1 MATAARDMRFS
12 WGAAATALAVAVFFF
27 LVLVMLWFSTRA
39 LDRHGDKLPYYWLHI
54 VGGCLVMLLGPFQFI
69 APIRNRF
76 RRYHRIAGYTFVG
89 GSVTAFLGFV
99 AIQPRWT
106 VGFGGELPPGTS
118 DTFFL
123 SQATAMTLWM
133 AAMTAAVVAARGKR
147 FLTHQHNMTRAF
159 VLAAYFVAVRLID
172 PYGMALITPFASE
185 EAAANAHS
193 DWLAWVVPLVL
204 VEAYY
209 GRKWD
214 RLSRRPA

>member
-1 MATAARDMRFS
+1 MATSAAKQMRFS
-12 WGAAATALAVAVFFF
+12 WSALATALAVAIFFA
-27 LVLVMLWFSTRA
+27 LVMWMLVGSTSDLA
-39 LDRHGDKLPYYWLHI
+39 RHGAKLPLYWLHI
-54 VGGCLVMLLGPFQFI
+54 AGGAVVMVLAPFQYI

-76 RRYHRIAGYTFVG
+76 RRYHRWAGYTFVG
-89 GSVTAFLGFV
+89 GSVAAFVGFW
-99 AIQPRWT
+99 AIQP
-106 VGFGGELPPGTS
+106 VKP

-123 SQATAMTLWM
+123 SQATAMILWM
-133 AAMTAAVVAARGKR
+133 AAMGVAVLAARRKH

-159 VLAAYFVAVRLID
+159 VLAAYFVVVRLID
-172 PYGMALITPFASE
+172 PRLMFLISPFASE

-214 RLSRRPA
+214 RLLRKRQRASTSA

>member
-1 MATAARDMRFS
+1 MASVSGDAQRMRFS
-12 WGAAATALAVAVFFF
+12 WSGVATAFALILFFYVVVRF
-27 LVLVMLWFSTRA
+27 LIGSTGT
-39 LDRHGDKLPYYWLHI
+39 LERHGDLVPLYWLHI
-54 VGGCLVMLLGPFQFI
+54 IGGSVVMLLGPFQYS

-76 RRYHRIAGYTFVG
+76 RRYHRFAGYTFVA
-89 GSVTAFLGFV
+89 GSVAAFVGFV
-99 AIQPRWT
+99 LIQPTR
-106 VGFGGELPPGTS
+106 P

-123 SQATAMTLWM
+123 SQVTAMVLWM
-133 AAMTAAVVAARGKR
+133 AAMAAAVVAARRKR

-159 VLAAYFVAVRLID
+159 VLAAYFVVVRFID
-172 PYGMALITPFASE
+172 PHGMALITPFASE

-214 RLSRRPA
+214 RLLKRRA